1 MSKKPPS
8 IGMFLLVLVAFEVV
22 LVGLVVLTIQYMPA
36 WQGPAIS
43 VITVLGIALIARAA
57 FRLLWNRMLAP
68 WPPLEIPSQA
78 ARRSFQSFSF
88 GNVNMAFSINA
99 AVDDTHLH
107 LEPILPW
114 RALGA
119 HSASIPFSAMTP
131 SGRGRTVRI
140 GDHTVW
146 GPKWC
151 LKNAMAD

>member
-1 MSKKPPS
+1 MSKKPQS
-8 IGMFLLVLVAFEVV
+8 ICMFLLVLVAFEVV

-43 VITVLGIALIARAA
+43 VITVLGIAIIARAA

>member
-8 IGMFLLVLVAFEVV
+8 ICMFLLVLVAFEVV

-78 ARRSFQSFSF
+78 AHRSFQSFSF

-99 AVDDTHLH
+99 TVDDTHLH

-119 HSASIPFSAMTP
+119 HSASIPFAAMKP
-131 SGRGRTVRI
+131 SDRGRTVRI
-140 GDHTVW
+140 GDHTLW

-151 LKNAMAD
+151 LKNAKAD